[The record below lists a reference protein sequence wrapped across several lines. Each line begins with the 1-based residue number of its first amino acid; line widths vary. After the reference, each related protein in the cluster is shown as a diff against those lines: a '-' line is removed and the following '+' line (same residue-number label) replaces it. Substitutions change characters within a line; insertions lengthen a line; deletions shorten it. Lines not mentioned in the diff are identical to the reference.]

1 MGVNKVSK
9 GQYQISQGVSKDELE
24 ELSNDLQVESIQF
37 SNPLSSNEIDSLE
50 TIIFSKRP
58 DILLR
63 VYGHYGKVC
72 DLTFVERLPSLRKFS
87 ADCLINTKGIESVTS
102 LRNLEVI
109 GVGIFDLENF
119 NFLENV
125 PIGIKELYL
134 HQTKSGKPNISII
147 GRFSNLEIL
156 YLEKQQKG
164 IDAIQNLHKLKEITL
179 RSMST
184 DSMDYLAGLE
194 DLWSVDIKLGGIK
207 KFDGLATL
215 PKLKYLE
222 LWQIRDLKDL
232 SFISVL
238 TALQNLFVQSLKQ
251 VNKLPNL
258 EKLTSLR
265 RIYLENLK
273 SLNDLSSLN
282 NAPALEEFIYVMAQN
297 QEPEC
302 LIPVL
307 ENRSVKRVFG
317 RFGSHIKNDRFDT
330 LTELYKKDQYS
341 HSKFEYF

>member
-1 MGVNKVSK
+1 MHPDFERINPPFNTISDAQMAESVDALVSNTCGRK
-9 GQYQISQGVSKDELE
+9 AVPVRPLSKDELE

-207 KFDGLATL
+207 K
-215 PKLKYLE
+215 
-222 LWQIRDLKDL
+222 I
-232 SFISVL
+232 
-238 TALQNLFVQSLKQ
+238 
-251 VNKLPNL
+251 
-258 EKLTSLR
+258 
-265 RIYLENLK
+265 
-273 SLNDLSSLN
+273 
-282 NAPALEEFIYVMAQN
+282 
-297 QEPEC
+297 
-302 LIPVL
+302 
-307 ENRSVKRVFG
+307 
-317 RFGSHIKNDRFDT
+317 
-330 LTELYKKDQYS
+330 
-341 HSKFEYF
+341 